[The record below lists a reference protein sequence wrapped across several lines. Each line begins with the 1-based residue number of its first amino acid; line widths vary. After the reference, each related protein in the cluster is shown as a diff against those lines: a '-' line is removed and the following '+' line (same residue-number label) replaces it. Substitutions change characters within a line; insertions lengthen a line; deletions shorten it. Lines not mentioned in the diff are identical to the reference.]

1 MESAEALSRR
11 RRRLLLIAAIG
22 FLVWQGSLAMR
33 GVLEAKMLLA
43 VGLVGAGTFLVTLVQ
58 SVRMGRS
65 VEGRKARK
73 VLNDELAQR
82 NRLVALA
89 TGFWAML
96 VVSAAIFAAAE
107 LLRLNAGAAAHVI
120 LTTGIV
126 TALVRFAL
134 LEGLLERD
142 D

>member
-1 MESAEALSRR
+1 METAEALARR
-11 RRRLLLIAAIG
+11 RRWLVLAAAMG
-22 FLVWQGSLAMR
+22 FLIWQGSLALR

-43 VGLVGAGTFLVTLVQ
+43 IGLIGAGTFFASLVQ
-58 SVRMGRS
+58 SVRLGRS
-65 VEGRKARK
+65 AQGRKARR

-96 VVSAAIFAAAE
+96 VVSAIIFAAAE
-107 LLRLNAGAAAHVI
+107 LFRLNAGAAAHVI
-120 LTTGIV
+120 LTTGVV

-134 LEGLLERD
+134 LEGLLEPD
-142 D
+142 V

>member
-11 RRRLLLIAAIG
+11 RRRLVLTAAIG

-33 GVLEAKMLLA
+33 GIFEAKMLVA

-65 VEGRKARK
+65 AEGRKARK

-120 LTTGIV
+120 LTTGVV

-134 LEGLLERD
+134 LERD
-142 D
+142 V